1 MADHGPEPARQRVS
15 RRTLLRATA
24 LLLLVPMF
32 ERTAGP
38 AAAQDLSPPDF
49 SGVTSKAAA
58 RKLVRAGRLVEISL
72 FPVELGGPEDEPM
85 NRSYITPE
93 AAIARDLAIGTLV
106 RFFEDGVIDELQ
118 VVPEY
123 KGASIVPGSIAM
135 NATHS
140 EQAGHFNTVIDVW

>member
-1 MADHGPEPARQRVS
+1 MADHGPEPTKPT

-49 SGVTSKAAA
+49 SSVTSKAAA
-58 RKLVRAGRLVEISL
+58 RKLLRQGRLVEISL

-85 NRSYITPE
+85 NQSYITPE

-118 VVPEY
+118 VIPEY
-123 KGASIVPGSIAM
+123 EGTSVVPRSIAM